1 VDRASPDA
9 TGGRA
14 PDLRRRRARRHPSRH
29 PADRREHAAS
39 ANANWDVDIIEL
51 YDPTVNDEPVT
62 ARIVRMLERAANGD
76 AILNERSSAGE
87 DFSAFLAE
95 R

>member
-1 VDRASPDA
+1 MDA
-9 TGGRA
+9 GAHAGVVG
-14 PDLRRRRARRHPSRH
+14 PEPVHPSRPVTPD
-29 PADRREHAAS
+29 PADRREPVGRAS
-39 ANANWDVDIIEL
+39 TGVIEL

-62 ARIVRMLERAANGD
+62 ARIVPMLERAANGD
-76 AILNERSSAGE
+76 AIPNERSGAAE